1 MLDQMQKRPGITI
14 VMMVLL
20 NIAIYAGLFVG
31 ALLFIK
37 WLFF

>member
-1 MLDQMQKRPGITI
+1 MLDQMDKRPGTMIAAI
-14 VMMVLL
+14 ILL
-20 NIAIYAGLFVG
+20 DLGMCIGLFVG

>member
-1 MLDQMQKRPGITI
+1 MLDQMQKRPGT
-14 VMMVLL
+14 MMVAVLLL
-20 NIAIYAGLFVG
+20 NIAIYVGLFVG